1 MKKLFVMIALA
12 ATTAVQAGEV
22 NDSIVVSNPQTV
34 TIVKNDSLQKVN
46 IIGMQGDSDFRY
58 TSEVPIDQKK
68 MKQQKVKDA
77 LETET
82 GKWVL
87 DLGVGCNIASNN
99 KADFGFAP
107 FKSKEIFFGLRYCY
121 TPKNKLQTYSIGLW
135 FDWRDYCTPKY
146 NSMYKNEDG
155 IVVSSPYPE
164 NFGDTRSLIRVFSL
178 SVPVLFTQKFGHK
191 SKVKFSLG
199 PVVNFNVRGR
209 INNEWTD
216 GDVEHESST
225 KSIGQR
231 PVTVDFMGML
241 QYSGIGI
248 YCKYSPMSVLKK
260 TSANGVENPQFQS
273 LTFGICF

>member
-107 FKSKEIFFGLRYCY
+107 FKSKEIFCCRSASAGSGWGMLLII
-121 TPKNKLQTYSIGLW
+121 PSKL
-135 FDWRDYCTPKY
+135 
-146 NSMYKNEDG
+146 
-155 IVVSSPYPE
+155 
-164 NFGDTRSLIRVFSL
+164 L
-178 SVPVLFTQKFGHK
+178 SFCSTA
-191 SKVKFSLG
+191 
-199 PVVNFNVRGR
+199 
-209 INNEWTD
+209 
-216 GDVEHESST
+216 SST
-225 KSIGQR
+225 AR
-231 PVTVDFMGML
+231 RAAL
-241 QYSGIGI
+241 
-248 YCKYSPMSVLKK
+248 
-260 TSANGVENPQFQS
+260 
-273 LTFGICF
+273 